1 MPALADAPAA
11 PCPDSDAGRPPPV
24 LPPPVAAALWRGCDL
39 GGAAGPVTGSGFD
52 ALDGELPG
60 GGWPSRAL
68 TEVLCAQPGVLEWRL
83 LGGALRRVVAAGR
96 SVVLVGPP
104 RHPHLPGL
112 RHEGLD
118 ARHLVWIRAE
128 APSERLWCTELLVK
142 SGASG
147 AVVAWLPQ
155 ARPEQV
161 RRLQVCAQ
169 SCEGP
174 VFLCR
179 PLAARHEPSAA
190 PLRVLAGLGPDWSL
204 QVQLL
209 KRRGAA
215 HEGVLQLPSVPGGLA
230 LALTPRLM
238 APSRLIH
245 ERLTDRGAHAGLG
258 RAAPARRSPARAH

>member
-1 MPALADAPAA
+1 MSALAPAA
-11 PCPDSDAGRPPPV
+11 SAPPAV
-24 LPPPVAAALWRGCDL
+24 LPAVLPELPPGLSAALWRGCDL
-39 GGAAGPVTGSGFD
+39 GVAAGRVVSSGFA

-60 GGWPSRAL
+60 GGWPSRGL

-83 LGGALRRVVAAGR
+83 LGGALRQVVAAGQ
-96 SVVLVGPP
+96 SVVIVGPP

-112 RHEGLD
+112 QHEGLD
-118 ARHLVWIRAE
+118 ARRLVWIRAE
-128 APSERLWCTELLVK
+128 APSERLWCTELLLK
-142 SGASG
+142 SASSG

-169 SCEGP
+169 SCDGP

-190 PLRVLAGLGPDWSL
+190 PLRVLASLGPDWSL

-230 LALTPRLM
+230 AVLTPRLM
-238 APSRLIH
+238 APSRLVH
-245 ERLTDRGAHAGLG
+245 DRLTDRGVHAALG
-258 RAAPARRSPARAH
+258 RIAPARRSPARAH

>member
-1 MPALADAPAA
+1 M
-11 PCPDSDAGRPPPV
+11 
-24 LPPPVAAALWRGCDL
+24 AAALWRGCDL

>member
-1 MPALADAPAA
+1 MPALALPASAPPAA
-11 PCPDSDAGRPPPV
+11 LPE
-24 LPPPVAAALWRGCDL
+24 LPPGLSSALWRGCDL
-39 GGAAGPVTGSGFD
+39 GGAAGRVTGSGFE

-83 LGGALRRVVAAGR
+83 LGGALRRVVAAGQ

-112 RHEGLD
+112 QHEGLD
-118 ARHLVWIRAE
+118 ARRLVWIRAE
-128 APSERLWCTELLVK
+128 APSERLWCTELLLK
-142 SGASG
+142 SAASG

-169 SCEGP
+169 ACEGP

-190 PLRVLAGLGPDWSL
+190 PLRVLASLAPDWTL

-230 LALTPRLM
+230 SVLTPRLM

-245 ERLTDRGAHAGLG
+245 ERMTDRGAHAGLG